1 MSIYLHQEYT
11 DMFVNDSVVNQTE
24 NKKVNEVSSM
34 VQFINENSM

>member
-1 MSIYLHQEYT
+1 MPIYLQQEYT